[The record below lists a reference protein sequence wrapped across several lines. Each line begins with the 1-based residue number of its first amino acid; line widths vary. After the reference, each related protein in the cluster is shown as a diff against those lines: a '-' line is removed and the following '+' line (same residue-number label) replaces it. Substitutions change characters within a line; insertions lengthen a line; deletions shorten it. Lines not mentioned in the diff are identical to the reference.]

1 MKPVIE
7 DRISE
12 HYKFSSNESRKTVG
26 ILATTPER
34 RMVLVKMPEE
44 LFCAE
49 PSPDAADNVS
59 QAISAALEA
68 SVSGKLDS
76 AKIGVANSV
85 ATSVRQL
92 FMRSQ
97 GIQLFRDGNFMLC
110 NAYLNGIIKDKEDYI
125 NQQNKLLA
133 AAEALIKE
141 EIKELAKMKFDSF
154 SAAVGVSTQVGS
166 VNGGAGNNQP
176 KAEPKAEPD

>member
-1 MKPVIE
+1 
-7 DRISE
+7 
-12 HYKFSSNESRKTVG
+12 
-26 ILATTPER
+26 
-34 RMVLVKMPEE
+34 
-44 LFCAE
+44 
-49 PSPDAADNVS
+49 
-59 QAISAALEA
+59 
-68 SVSGKLDS
+68 
-76 AKIGVANSV
+76 
-85 ATSVRQL
+85 
-92 FMRSQ
+92 
-97 GIQLFRDGNFMLC
+97 MLC